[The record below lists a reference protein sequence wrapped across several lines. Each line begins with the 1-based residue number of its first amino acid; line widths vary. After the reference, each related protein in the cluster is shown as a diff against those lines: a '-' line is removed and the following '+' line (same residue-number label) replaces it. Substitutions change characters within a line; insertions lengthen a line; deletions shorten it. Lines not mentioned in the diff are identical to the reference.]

1 MLGEGGAPLSELQA
15 AICRFLERDDRAV
28 DLKDYRVVIDC
39 LEGDFSAVAQCAK
52 KAGEHHIG
60 GNITAASWIARTC
73 GMSIHSAADR
83 LCVGEELESLP
94 QAAAARR
101 SREVS
106 YQ

>member
-52 KAGEHHIG
+52 KARQHH
-60 GNITAASWIARTC
+60 RRFL
-73 GMSIHSAADR
+73 DR
-83 LCVGEELESLP
+83 PHMWHVDQFS
-94 QAAAARR
+94 RR
-101 SREVS
+101 PALRR
-106 YQ
+106 